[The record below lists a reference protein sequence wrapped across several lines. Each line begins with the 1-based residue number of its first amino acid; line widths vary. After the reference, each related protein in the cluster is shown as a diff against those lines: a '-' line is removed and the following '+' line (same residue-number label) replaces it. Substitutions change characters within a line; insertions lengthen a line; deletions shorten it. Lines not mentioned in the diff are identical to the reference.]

1 MSHLLVQLS
10 DLHVTAPGV
19 LAYGWVDT
27 AAHLRRAIDAV
38 LHLPQPPVAVTITGD
53 LTDNGRPEEYAHLRE
68 LLSPI
73 VCPVYLLPGNHDDRR
88 GLREAFPDHPWMK
101 TEDRDDFIQYAVDL
115 GGLRLLATDTAVSGA
130 PHGALCERRLR
141 RLAEQLDEAPNTPT
155 ILALHHPPFRTLI
168 DHMDEIGLLEGA
180 PALATI
186 VARHPQVQRVICG
199 HVHRSIQVQWA
210 GTTGLTAPSTAHQV
224 QLDLDAHAPL
234 AFVME
239 PPGFLV
245 HAWTEDG
252 TVVTH
257 LVAIGQFDRFDD
269 CE

>member
-1 MSHLLVQLS
+1 
-10 DLHVTAPGV
+10 
-19 LAYGWVDT
+19 VDT

-38 LHLPQPPVAVTITGD
+38 VHLPQAPVAVTITGD
-53 LTDNGRPEEYAHLRE
+53 LTDTGRPEEYAHLRD

-73 VCPVYLLPGNHDDRR
+73 ECPVYLLPGNHDERR
-88 GLREAFPDHPWMK
+88 GLREAFCDHPWMRD
-101 TEDRDDFIQYAVDL
+101 EDRGDFIQYAVDL
-115 GGLRLLATDTAVSGA
+115 GGLRLVAIDTVVSGA
-130 PHGALCERRLR
+130 SHGALCELRLR
-141 RLAEQLDEAPNTPT
+141 RVAEQLDEAPDTPT
-155 ILALHHPPFRTLI
+155 IVAMHHPPFRTLI

-186 VARHPQVQRVICG
+186 VARHAQVQRVICG

-210 GTTGLTAPSTAHQV
+210 HTTALTAPSTAHQV
-224 QLDLDAHAPL
+224 HLDLDARAAP

-252 TVVTH
+252 TVITH
-257 LVAIGQFDRFDD
+257 LAPIGQFDRFAF
-269 CE
+269 E